1 MASAL
6 CTGLSGEQMQEDKGN
21 VFKCGLSEQGRLGKS
36 LAQPSPMSDG
46 KLGVTE
52 QCLPQSPW

>member
-6 CTGLSGEQMQEDKGN
+6 RTGLSGKQLREDKDN
-21 VFKCGLSEQGRLGKS
+21 FKCGLSEQGRLGDS
-36 LAQPSPMSDG
+36 LAQPSPMSDR
-46 KLGVTE
+46 KLEVAE